1 MHKFSIIFHL
11 QISGDENKRNFQRR
25 IDYDDDYYDG
35 SDEDESDSKKSRKRR
50 KLLQMLKRIQ
60 ASEKY
65 DDDIINHYKDDYDYY
80 DYLLDD
86 KDQVF
91 LTSDP
96 MSKKGIV
103 RAAFDFW
110 KISLFLNFYRQIK
123 KRIPEAKE
131 LFERYQEPIS
141 DEEIPWSIFATLPS
155 AICKLSVKSGKF
167 AIS

>member
-1 MHKFSIIFHL
+1 MTISLTLWLSKRLIIQMHDFSIIFHL

-25 IDYDDDYYDG
+25 IDYDDDYYDDI
-35 SDEDESDSKKSRKRR
+35 DEKESANKKSRKKR

-80 DYLLDD
+80 DYLLED

-96 MSKKGIV
+96 MSKKGTV
-103 RAAFDFW
+103 RAAFDF
-110 KISLFLNFYRQIK
+110 
-123 KRIPEAKE
+123 
-131 LFERYQEPIS
+131 
-141 DEEIPWSIFATLPS
+141 
-155 AICKLSVKSGKF
+155 
-167 AIS
+167 

>member
-25 IDYDDDYYDG
+25 IDYDDDYYDD
-35 SDEDESDSKKSRKRR
+35 SDEKESDNKKSRKRR

-60 ASEKY
+60 LSEKY

-103 RAAFDFW
+103 RAAFDF
-110 KISLFLNFYRQIK
+110 
-123 KRIPEAKE
+123 
-131 LFERYQEPIS
+131 
-141 DEEIPWSIFATLPS
+141 
-155 AICKLSVKSGKF
+155 
-167 AIS
+167 